1 MAGYH
6 QARLETRTA
15 LSFSGV
21 QVTDHDALVAIIEE
35 KLGDLAPYR
44 AALAADA
51 ILAWMRAQ
59 GFRKIDATVIWR
71 ALRDSKANSDLVRAA
86 DVERA
91 LLATM
96 RA

>member
-1 MAGYH
+1 
-6 QARLETRTA
+6 
-15 LSFSGV
+15 
-21 QVTDHDALVAIIEE
+21 VTDHDALVAIIEE

-44 AALAADA
+44 SALAADT

-59 GFRKIDATVIWR
+59 GFRRIDATVIWR

-96 RA
+96 GHDPHPARAGQAGAR